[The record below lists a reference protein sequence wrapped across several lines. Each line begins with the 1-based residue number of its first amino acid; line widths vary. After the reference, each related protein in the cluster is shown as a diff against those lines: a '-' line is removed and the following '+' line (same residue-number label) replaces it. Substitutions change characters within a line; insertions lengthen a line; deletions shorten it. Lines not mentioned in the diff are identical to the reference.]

1 MSKRQTILC
10 VCLAAGILVAALV
23 LRPVLWSPRSSIYS
37 SKVDGNSYSVG
48 MEPLNSTLSQPFSLR
63 KGDAI
68 DVSVAHISGEV
79 TITIG
84 QENQRP
90 IYEGRNPDLGSFR
103 VNIPEDGQYLLC
115 VSGKQAEG
123 SVSFAVTPAAE

>member
-1 MSKRQTILC
+1 MNRHQKIVCAC
-10 VCLAAGILVAALV
+10 VAAGILVAALA
-23 LRPVLWSPRSSIYS
+23 LKPVLWPPRGSIYS
-37 SKVDGNSYSVG
+37 SKADENSYSVG
-48 MEPLNSTLSQPFSLR
+48 MEPLNSTLSHAFSLR

-79 TITIG
+79 TITIT

-115 VSGKQAEG
+115 VAGKQAEG
-123 SVSFAVTPAAE
+123 SVSFAISPAAE